1 MKKLTA
7 ILILVAY
14 LFSTTE
20 LHQLLKLPIV
30 FQHYKEHKAWNS
42 GISFLDFL
50 DMHYMH
56 GSPHYGDY
64 DEDMQLPF
72 KSFDKCL
79 STTIPVIVP
88 QKIKIAV
95 HQPVKLK
102 KQMRFMLTDDFIP
115 SLYLSRIWQPPK
127 AC

>member
-1 MKKLTA
+1 LKKLTA
-7 ILILVAY
+7 ILLLVAY

-56 GSPHYGDY
+56 GSPQYADY
-64 DEDMQLPF
+64 DQDMQLPF
-72 KSFDKCL
+72 KSLDKCL
-79 STTIPVIVP
+79 TTTIPVIVP
-88 QKIKIAV
+88 QNIKIAV
-95 HQPVKLK
+95 HQPVKIKTQRLIVPS
-102 KQMRFMLTDDFIP
+102 DDFIP
-115 SLYLSRIWQPPK
+115 SMYLSRIWQPPK

>member
-1 MKKLTA
+1 M
-7 ILILVAY
+7 ILVAY

-56 GSPHYGDY
+56 GSPQYADY
-64 DEDMQLPF
+64 DQDMQLPF

-79 STTIPVIVP
+79 TASIPVIVP
-88 QKIKIAV
+88 QNIKIAV
-95 HQPVKLK
+95 HQPVKIK
-102 KQMRFMLTDDFIP
+102 KQTRFVLVDDFIP